1 MKKLLFFFLIFIFL
15 FGCGKK
21 SDPQHEGM
29 KIEKNTIINL

>member
-1 MKKLLFFFLIFIFL
+1 MKKILFISFILVIL

-21 SDPQHEGM
+21 SSPEYQGM